1 MATTLGPQSGSNW
14 ISALYPGSV
23 IPDATA
29 EKTAKPAAGGFFGWR
44 ILAVAVITSILTG
57 PGQTIGVSVFI
68 DPMVA
73 ALGISRSTVSSAY
86 LIGTLTGASA
96 MPMFGRFVDRRGVR
110 TAQMLVGAAFAAALV
125 NMAGVQNAIW
135 LAVGF
140 AGIRMMGQGA
150 LSMIPMVAVS
160 LWFSRRRGV
169 AMGIMATIG
178 GAGIVTVPLI
188 LNALIDA
195 TSWRAT
201 WLIAA
206 GFTLVTVV
214 PLGRFGMIDR
224 PSAVGQFPDG
234 IPPDDGLADGQFLDG
249 VPPDDGLADGA
260 SEVRGGTGPA
270 TTAAPAG
277 TPRSFTRAEAIRTRQ
292 FWILATI
299 STVSGMLVTGLNFHQ
314 IDLLGEAGL
323 NSGQA
328 AAMFLPQ
335 ILGSSTMAIGVGFVL
350 DRVGV
355 RLVPA
360 FGVFLLIL
368 VHILAA
374 LMQPGLVVFAYAVA
388 MGATGGAIRAALST
402 MLPAYFGTDHIGAIQ
417 GVMTVTGVVGS
428 ALGPVTLALVEAQSG
443 SYRSANLALLV
454 LPLLAFAFTLTN
466 RRPEPLR

>member
-1 MATTLGPQSGSNW
+1 MIRDAPAPAPANKVQSGF
-14 ISALYPGSV
+14 L
-23 IPDATA
+23 
-29 EKTAKPAAGGFFGWR
+29 GWR
-44 ILAVAVITSILTG
+44 ILAVSVVTTILTG

-68 DPMVA
+68 DPMVE
-73 ALGISRSTVSSAY
+73 ALGVSRSTVSSAY

-110 TAQMLVGAAFAAALV
+110 TAQMLVGVAFAVALV

-135 LAVGF
+135 LAMGF

-160 LWFSRRRGV
+160 LWFSRRRGI

-195 TSWRAT
+195 TSWRTA

-206 GFTLVTVV
+206 AFTLVTVV

-224 PSAVGQFPDG
+224 PSTVGQFPDG
-234 IPPDDGLADGQFLDG
+234 HSPDGQSRSDLPTNTEELSAG
-249 VPPDDGLADGA
+249 GGEGPPTLVETD
-260 SEVRGGTGPA
+260 
-270 TTAAPAG
+270 
-277 TPRSFTRAEAIRTRQ
+277 SFTRAEAVRTRQ

-323 NSGQA
+323 NSSQA

-335 ILGSSTMAIGVGFVL
+335 ILGSSVMAIGVGFVL

-360 FGVFLLIL
+360 FGVFLLIV

-374 LMQPGLVVFAYAVA
+374 SMQPGFVVFAYAVA
-388 MGATGGAIRAALST
+388 MGATGGAIRGALST
-402 MLPAYFGTDHIGAIQ
+402 MLPAYFGIDHIGSIQ

-428 ALGPVTLALVEAQSG
+428 ALGPVTLALVEAWLG

-466 RRPEPLR
+466 RRPVSQN

>member
-1 MATTLGPQSGSNW
+1 M
-14 ISALYPGSV
+14 
-23 IPDATA
+23 IPDTTA
-29 EKTAKPAAGGFFGWR
+29 QKTAPHASGGFSGWR
-44 ILAVAVITSILTG
+44 ILAVAVMTSILTG

-73 ALGISRSTVSSAY
+73 ALGVSRSTVSTAY

-110 TAQMLVGAAFAAALV
+110 LAQMLVGVAFAAALV

-169 AMGIMATIG
+169 AMGIMATVG

-195 TSWRAT
+195 TSWRVA

-206 GFTLVTVV
+206 GFILVTVV
-214 PLGRFGMIDR
+214 PLGRFGLIDR

-234 IPPDDGLADGQFLDG
+234 
-249 VPPDDGLADGA
+249 
-260 SEVRGGTGPA
+260 SPA
-270 TTAAPAG
+270 TATQLTDVGSP
-277 TPRSFTRAEAIRTRQ
+277 TDTRSFTRAQAVRTRQ

-323 NSGQA
+323 NSGEA

-335 ILGSSTMAIGVGFVL
+335 ILGSSTMAISVGFVL

-368 VHILAA
+368 VHVLAA
-374 LMQPGLVVFAYAVA
+374 LMQPGIVVFAYAVA

-402 MLPAYFGTDHIGAIQ
+402 MLPAYFGTDHIGSIQ
-417 GVMTVTGVVGS
+417 GVMTVTGVIGS
-428 ALGPVTLALVEAQSG
+428 ALGPVTLALAEAQLG

-466 RRPEPLR
+466 RRPEVLH